1 MFMRKELEHFYIG
14 EALGGSQDWFMDP
27 FMKLGGCG
35 AVTACDTCI
44 WLARSQGAEWLY
56 PFALQNFSRA

>member
-1 MFMRKELEHFYIG
+1 MSNDIPLVVSFSKRGMFMRKELEHFYIG

-35 AVTACDTCI
+35 AVTACDICI
-44 WLARSQGAEWLY
+44 WLARS
-56 PFALQNFSRA
+56 